1 MSALI
6 DEYSDEEF
14 INIVKQSKSMS
25 EISSRIGYTSHSG
38 DTLIRIRKRIDSLK
52 IPTSH
57 FNEMNKR
64 TIHRTVEN
72 VFVKDSTANQST
84 LRSWY
89 IKGDYSPYICSIC
102 GQRPFWNGK
111 EMTLILDHING
122 ENHDDRLENLRW
134 VCPNCNQQLPTTGG
148 RNQKKR
154 QKHYYCIN
162 CGKEISRT
170 SIRCTQ
176 CSGKLKI
183 IPEGNMPIDRN
194 KLKELVFTISFTKI
208 GEQFGV
214 CDNTI
219 RKWCK
224 KLDIPFKRKDIN
236 NYTKEEWEN
245 I

>member
-1 MSALI
+1 MPALI

-25 EISSRIGYTSHSG
+25 EISDKIGYTSHSG
-38 DTLIRIRKRIDSLK
+38 DTLVRIRKRIDSLK

-72 VFVKDSTANQST
+72 VFIKNSTVNQST
-84 LRSWY
+84 LRRWY
-89 IKGDYSPYICSIC
+89 IKGNYSPYICSIC
-102 GQRPFWNGK
+102 GQQPFWNGK

-154 QKHYYCIN
+154 KKHYYCVD
-162 CGKEISRT
+162 CGKEISRGC
-170 SIRCTQ
+170 IRCKR
-176 CSGKLKI
+176 CNGKLKI
-183 IPEGNMPIDRN
+183 VSEENMPIDRD
-194 KLKELVFTISFTKI
+194 KLKELIFTIPFTKI
-208 GEQFGV
+208 GKMFGV
-214 CDNTI
+214 TDNAI

-224 KLDIPFKRKDIN
+224 KFNLPFKRKDIIK
-236 NYTKEEWEN
+236 YSEEEWIN